1 MAPTP
6 RAISLIAL
14 GAPMALTAAIWR
26 ADLWVIAAIWVGLI
40 IALMVFDLFRA
51 PAIARA
57 ILSLDAPPAVGVGDP
72 LLLAVR
78 VTTGGRG
85 RPRDARLAL
94 ALDANL
100 ASGGRIDQ
108 QLRLADDGGLAANI
122 AISALRRGM
131 ARIHAAWVGWQGP
144 MGLVR
149 MQRRISLDMSVSVV
163 PSIRAVEQFAIPLF
177 TREAQV
183 GQRLTAR
190 MGEGSEFDT
199 LVRFQPGFDRRAI
212 DWKQSARQ

>member
-6 RAISLIAL
+6 RAILLIAL
-14 GAPMALTAAIWR
+14 GAPMALAAAIWR
-26 ADLWVIAAIWVGLI
+26 ADLWVLAAIWVGLI

-57 ILSLDAPPAVGVGDP
+57 TLSLDAPEAVGVGDP
-72 LLLAVR
+72 CAMTAR
-78 VTTGGRG
+78 VATGGRG

-94 ALDANL
+94 ALDDKL
-100 ASGGRIDQ
+100 IRGGRIDQ
-108 QLRLADDGGLAANI
+108 PLRLGDDGGLVANI
-122 AISALRRGM
+122 AISALRRGI
-131 ARIHAAWVGWQGP
+131 ARIHAAWIGWQGP

-149 MQRRISLDMSVSVV
+149 MQRRIALGTSVSVV

-183 GQRLTAR
+183 GQRLAAR
-190 MGEGSEFDT
+190 MGEGSA
-199 LVRFQPGFDRRAI
+199 LCLNRVSPARAVQTACA
-212 DWKQSARQ
+212 WS